1 MSVSTR
7 DRVDYWWAACASG
20 SFGEPSASGLV
31 RRVRDGHA
39 LFTGHVSAAAATP
52 AGVATSSRHE
62 VFERIGS
69 GRSFPREQSRRKAP
83 GGRKPPGPWPVKP
96 RLEPLRKEQ
105 HHPKKQVRRGRLRC
119 ARGPVPT
126 GRRAR
131 RRGIRRRGFAAA
143 VPSPRRVRKAQSPR
157 RAESGLRRSSG
168 RARGV
173 FWLQKST
180 SGAWPIPPDGGR
192 SSLSSFI
199 GASGE
204 RASEAG
210 SRRQSCENGGGLPS
224 RPGTGGLCVYEA
236 IRGQAACHGR
246 VEGAL
251 VEGRRPGS
259 RRQLSLTRRRAEAGL
274 AHGAGWLGET
284 REVDAGN
291 GGDRMGAT
299 RNGEARKGEPG

>member
-1 MSVSTR
+1 MSASTR
-7 DRVDYWWAACASG
+7 DRVRYWWTACESG
-20 SFGEPSASGLV
+20 SFDEPSASGLV

-96 RLEPLRKEQ
+96 RLERLRKEQ

-126 GRRAR
+126 GQRAR
-131 RRGIRRRGFAAA
+131 RRGTRRRGFAAA
-143 VPSPRRVRKAQSPR
+143 VSSPRRVRKAQSPR

-180 SGAWPIPPDGGR
+180 SGAWPFR
-192 SSLSSFI
+192 
-199 GASGE
+199 
-204 RASEAG
+204 
-210 SRRQSCENGGGLPS
+210 
-224 RPGTGGLCVYEA
+224 
-236 IRGQAACHGR
+236 
-246 VEGAL
+246 
-251 VEGRRPGS
+251 
-259 RRQLSLTRRRAEAGL
+259 LTAAGL
-274 AHGAGWLGET
+274 ASPPSPERVANERRKPARGGKAARTVAGSHRGPARAGCAFAEQFVSEQRETAGW
-284 REVDAGN
+284 REHSSREGVLVRGGN
-291 GGDRMGAT
+291 RL
-299 RNGEARKGEPG
+299 

>member
-1 MSVSTR
+1 MAR
-7 DRVDYWWAACASG
+7 ASG
-20 SFGEPSASGLV
+20 SFDEPSASGLV

-39 LFTGHVSAAAATP
+39 RFTAHVSAAAASP

-69 GRSFPREQSRRKAP
+69 GRSFRREQSRRRAP

-96 RLEPLRKEQ
+96 RLEPFRKEG
-105 HHPKKQVRRGRLRC
+105 HHPKKQVRRELIVVLEVPFQRGVGRNERLSPT
-119 ARGPVPT
+119 RGCSGGLVPP
-126 GRRAR
+126 GRA
-131 RRGIRRRGFAAA
+131 
-143 VPSPRRVRKAQSPR
+143 RKAQSPR
-157 RAESGLRRSSG
+157 RAESGFGRSSG

-192 SSLSSFI
+192 SSLSSFT
-199 GASGE
+199 GARGE

-210 SRRQSCENGGGLPS
+210 SWRQSCENGGGLPS
-224 RPGTGGLCVYEA
+224 RPGTSGFRACEA
-236 IRGQAACHGR
+236 IRGRVNRDGR

-259 RRQLSLTRRRAEAGL
+259 RRQSSLTRRRAEAGL
-274 AHGAGWLGET
+274 AHGAGRLGET
-284 REVDAGN
+284 RE
-291 GGDRMGAT
+291 
-299 RNGEARKGEPG
+299 ARAEWASPERRSPEG